1 MENTAQLALPTPAVT
16 PLLTEET
23 YTKLIEAFQAIG
35 EAIVKVVETV
45 AKAVSELVE
54 RSVMPMIYQLMKH
67 LYKIVAPPKLYPLA
81 YHSKKGRTRKK
92 NLKRIKR
99 YWEEFINGCD
109 KIH

>member
-1 MENTAQLALPTPAVT
+1 MENTEQSALPTPAVT

-23 YTKLIEAFQAIG
+23 YTKLIEAFKALVY
-35 EAIVKVVETV
+35 AIVKVVEVV
-45 AKAVSELVE
+45 AKAVSEFIKH
-54 RSVMPMIYQLMKH
+54 SVVPMIHQLMKR
-67 LYKIVAPPKLYPLA
+67 LYKIVAPPKLYHLA

-92 NLKRIKR
+92 NLKRIKC

>member
-1 MENTAQLALPTPAVT
+1 MENTVQLALPAPAVT

-23 YTKLIEAFQAIG
+23 YTKLIEAFQTVV
-35 EAIVKVVETV
+35 EAVVKVVEIV

-54 RSVMPMIYQLMKH
+54 RLVVPMIHQLMKR
-67 LYKIVAPPKLYPLA
+67 LYKTVAPPKLYHLA

>member
-1 MENTAQLALPTPAVT
+1 MENTAQLALPAPTVT

-23 YTKLIEAFQAIG
+23 YAKVIEAFQAIG
-35 EAIVKVVETV
+35 EAIVKVVEAV
-45 AKAVSELVE
+45 AKVISELVE
-54 RSVMPMIYQLMKH
+54 CSVIPMIQQLMKR
-67 LYKIVAPPKLYPLA
+67 LYKLVVPPKLYHLA
-81 YHSKKGRTRKK
+81 YYSKKGWTRKK

>member
-1 MENTAQLALPTPAVT
+1 MENTEQSALPTSAVT

-35 EAIVKVVETV
+35 EAVVKAVEAV
-45 AKAVSELVE
+45 AKAVSEFIKH
-54 RSVMPMIYQLMKH
+54 SVVPMIHQLMKR
-67 LYKIVAPPKLYPLA
+67 LYKIVAPPKLYHLA
-81 YHSKKGRTRKK
+81 YYSKKGRTRKK
-92 NLKRIKR
+92 NLKRIKY

>member
-1 MENTAQLALPTPAVT
+1 MENAAQLALPAMA
-16 PLLTEET
+16 EET
-23 YTKLIEAFQAIG
+23 YTRLVEAFQAIG
-35 EAIVKVVETV
+35 EAIVKVVEV
-45 AKAVSELVE
+45 VE
-54 RSVMPMIYQLMKH
+54 RLVVPMIHQLMKH
-67 LYKIVAPPKLYPLA
+67 LYKIVAPPKLYHLA

>member
-1 MENTAQLALPTPAVT
+1 MENTEQLALPAPAVT

-23 YTKLIEAFQAIG
+23 CTKLIEAFQVLRD
-35 EAIVKVVETV
+35 AIVKAVETV
-45 AKAVSELVE
+45 AKAISELVE
-54 RSVMPMIYQLMKH
+54 RSVVPMIHQLMKR
-67 LYKIVAPPKLYPLA
+67 LYKIVAPPKLYHLA
-81 YHSKKGRTRKK
+81 YYSKKGRTRKK

>member
-1 MENTAQLALPTPAVT
+1 MENTEVLELPAPAVT
-16 PLLTEET
+16 PILTEET
-23 YTKLIEAFQAIG
+23 YTKLVEAFQALG
-35 EAIVKVVETV
+35 DAIVKAFEAVEE
-45 AKAVSELVE
+45 AVSELVE
-54 RSVMPMIYQLMKH
+54 HSVMPMIHQLMKR
-67 LYKIVAPPKLYPLA
+67 LYKIVAPPKLYNLA

>member
-1 MENTAQLALPTPAVT
+1 MENTAQLALPAPTVT

-23 YTKLIEAFQAIG
+23 YTKVIEAFQAIG
-35 EAIVKVVETV
+35 EAIVKVVEAV
-45 AKAVSELVE
+45 AKVISELVE
-54 RSVMPMIYQLMKH
+54 CLIIPMIQQLMKR
-67 LYKIVAPPKLYPLA
+67 LYKLVAPPKLYHLA
-81 YHSKKGRTRKK
+81 YYSKKGRTRKK

>member
-1 MENTAQLALPTPAVT
+1 MENAAQLALPAPAVT

-23 YTKLIEAFQAIG
+23 YSKPVKAFQAIG
-35 EAIVKVVETV
+35 DATVKIVPV
-45 AKAVSELVE
+45 
-54 RSVMPMIYQLMKH
+54 IYQFRIR
-67 LYKIVAPPKLYPLA
+67 LYKIVAPPKLYHLA

-92 NLKRIKR
+92 NLKLIKR

>member
-1 MENTAQLALPTPAVT
+1 MENAAQLALPTPAVT

-67 LYKIVAPPKLYPLA
+67 LYKIVAPPKLYHLT

-92 NLKRIKR
+92 NLKRIKC

>member
-1 MENTAQLALPTPAVT
+1 MENTAQLALPAPAVT

-23 YTKLIEAFQAIG
+23 YTKLIEAFQTIV
-35 EAIVKVVETV
+35 EAVVKAYEAV
-45 AKAVSELVE
+45 AKAVSEFIK
-54 RSVMPMIYQLMKH
+54 RSVVPMIHQLMKH
-67 LYKIVAPPKLYPLA
+67 LYKIVAPPKLYHLA

>member
-1 MENTAQLALPTPAVT
+1 MENTEQLALPAPAVT

-45 AKAVSELVE
+45 EKVISELVE
-54 RSVMPMIYQLMKH
+54 HSVMPMIHQFMKH
-67 LYKIVAPPKLYPLA
+67 LYKIVAPPKLYHLA

>member
-1 MENTAQLALPTPAVT
+1 MENTAQLALPAPTVT

-23 YTKLIEAFQAIG
+23 YTKVIEAFQAIG
-35 EAIVKVVETV
+35 EAIVKVVEAV
-45 AKAVSELVE
+45 AKVMSELVE
-54 RSVMPMIYQLMKH
+54 CSVIPMIQQLMKR
-67 LYKIVAPPKLYPLA
+67 LYKLVAPPKLYHLA
-81 YHSKKGRTRKK
+81 YYSKKGRTRKK

>member
-1 MENTAQLALPTPAVT
+1 MENTAQLALPAPAVT

-35 EAIVKVVETV
+35 DAIVKMGETV
-45 AKAVSELVE
+45 AKAVSEFI
-54 RSVMPMIYQLMKH
+54 RCSVVPMIHHLMKR
-67 LYKIVAPPKLYPLA
+67 LYRIVAPPKLYHLA

-92 NLKRIKR
+92 NLKRIKH

>member
-1 MENTAQLALPTPAVT
+1 MENTAQLALPAPAVT

-45 AKAVSELVE
+45 AKAISELVE

-67 LYKIVAPPKLYPLA
+67 LYKIVAPPKLYHLA

-92 NLKRIKR
+92 NLKRIKH